1 MKNIYF
7 LLLSSTIVLGQNFDP
22 ITGQK
27 LHQTFDPITGQK
39 LQNTP
44 LNDSVTGKK
53 LQDCYQ
59 DGVLAAQY
67 DYGDKGMFPGIG
79 CGLFGLIGWGVGY
92 LVYAMKDPDMNYYY
106 IKDLD
111 GNCKYDF
118 ERGYKSEGKKIRNKN
133 FNTAAGVT
141 AGVWILVNLSTI

>member
-1 MKNIYF
+1 M
-7 LLLSSTIVLGQNFDP
+7 VLGQNFDP
-22 ITGQK
+22 NTGQR
-27 LHQTFDPITGQK
+27 
-39 LQNTP
+39 LQSTP
-44 LNDSVTGKK
+44 LYDTVTGKK

-59 DGVLAAQY
+59 EGVIAAKN
-67 DYGDKGMFPGIG
+67 DYGDKGTFPGVG
-79 CGLFGLIGWGVGY
+79 CGFFGLIGWGVGY

-118 ERGYKSEGKKIRNKN
+118 EQGYKSEGKKIRNKN

-141 AGVWILVNLSTI
+141 ALVVTLINLSTMSY